1 MNANGTSLNILAS
14 SGTCTVTVK
23 RNSDGNYNSQSGKR
37 TVTLTKASPAPLVIT
52 SPTTAAYLQTDI
64 PITYTGGSGIG
75 AIHYSASGTA
85 CAINAIDP
93 AGLDV
98 TASSGTCSISVSQ
111 DADTNYTSNI
121 VTSTVVITRAAQT
134 PITVTGPAWGYL
146 GMTDLPITYVGGSG
160 TGAVSYSVDPTS
172 TGCAI
177 NGTDPAGVDI
187 TALTGTCKVIVTQAG
202 DSNYLPATGSLDLSV
217 GVIPAALDQKP
228 LVITSPTTGKYLDKI
243 TPVVTGGS
251 GTGALT
257 FATAGTACSMGTGA
271 DAGKLLI
278 TSGTGTCQITAYK
291 DATYVAGG
299 VQLYKPAQ
307 SVPVNVVISKIAQAP
322 VTASASLDGTFASP
336 VRGAFGDALIPVLR
350 GGNGV
355 GAEYFTSTGT
365 ACPTGQVSG
374 RLLIT
379 AGSGNCSL
387 TAHKQADANYFAAD
401 SAPVALI
408 ISKGAQSPIY
418 VTGPTFGTFGAELL
432 GVSPTWEG
440 GSSTGAV
447 TFTASGGACSIDATT
462 GNVMIDHGSGV
473 CNLVAKQAADS
484 NYLSVTSAPFPVIL
498 YQAVQA
504 RLSITGP
511 LSGVNGGKY
520 KPTTT
525 GGTTALAPTFTTT
538 GTACSIGTTGNDAG
552 LLLITAATGTCAL
565 TAHMAGDVDYLPVD
579 SAPMT
584 VFVAAAGRATAAAT
598 TVAAKDA
605 GGGSVNVTWN
615 APTVST
621 GITHYIA
628 TAWSAN
634 NGGTAAATCQTV
646 GVANRACTIAGLTPG
661 TTYYVSVVTYV
672 GASASPATGRV
683 AVTPAGPPAAPT
695 GVTVANVTGTPT
707 SLRVS
712 WTAANNM
719 GSVITGSTA
728 TAWSAATG
736 GTAVG
741 TCTAAGTATNCTIA
755 GLARTTSYYV
765 SVVSTNAIGAGTVS
779 ARVAKATL

>member
-1 MNANGTSLNILAS
+1 VS
-14 SGTCTVTVK
+14 VK
-23 RNSDGNYNSQSGKR
+23 RNSDASYNSKTGTR
-37 TVTLTKASPAPLVIT
+37 TVTLTKATPSPLVIT

-75 AIHYSASGTA
+75 AIHYSATGTA
-85 CAINAIDP
+85 CAINATDP

-121 VTSTVVITRAAQT
+121 VTSDVVITRAAQT
-134 PITVTGPAWGYL
+134 PITVTGPVWGYL
-146 GMTDLPITYVGGSG
+146 DMTDLPITYVGGSG
-160 TGAVSYSVDPTS
+160 TGAVSYSLDPVS
-172 TGCAI
+172 NACAI
-177 NGTDPAGVDI
+177 NATDPSGVDI
-187 TALTGTCKVIVTQAG
+187 TALTGTCRVVVTQAG
-202 DSNYLPATGSLDLSV
+202 DANYEPATGSLDLSV
-217 GVIPAALDQKP
+217 GVIPAAQDQKP
-228 LVITSPTTGKYLDKI
+228 LVITSPTSGKYLDKL

-257 FATAGTACSMGTGA
+257 FTTNGNACEMGTGS
-271 DAGKLLI
+271 DAGKLKI
-278 TSGTGTCQITAYK
+278 TSGSGVCQITAFK

-299 VQLYKPAQ
+299 IQLYKPAQ
-307 SVPVNVVISKIAQAP
+307 SAPVTVAVSKIAQAP
-322 VTASASLDGTFASP
+322 ISASASLDGTFVSP

-350 GGNGV
+350 GGSGV
-355 GAEYFTSTGT
+355 GAEYFTTTGT

-379 AGSGNCSL
+379 AGTGTCSI
-387 TAHKQADANYFAAD
+387 TAHKQADANYLAVD
-401 SAPVALI
+401 SAPVALV
-408 ISKGAQSPIY
+408 ISKGVQSPIY

-462 GNVMIDHGSGV
+462 GNVVIDHGSGV
-473 CNLVAKQAADS
+473 CNLVAKQASDS
-484 NYLSVTSAPFPVIL
+484 NYLSVTSDPFPVIL
-498 YQAVQA
+498 YQALQA

-525 GGTTALAPTFTTT
+525 GGTTALAPTFTAT
-538 GTACSIGTTGNDAG
+538 GTACTVGTTGADAG
-552 LLLITAATGTCAL
+552 VLLITAATGTCSL

-584 VFVAAAGRATAAAT
+584 VFVGAAGRATAAAT
-598 TVAAKDA
+598 TVVAKDA
-605 GGGSVNVTWN
+605 GSGSVNVTWN

-634 NGGTAAATCQTV
+634 NGGTAVATCQTV
-646 GVANRACTIAGLTPG
+646 GVANRACTITGLTTG

-695 GVTVANVTGTPT
+695 AVAAANVTGTPT
-707 SLRVS
+707 SLRIS
-712 WTAANNM
+712 WTAAKNN
-719 GSVITGSTA
+719 GSAITGSVA

-736 GTAVG
+736 GVVRG
-741 TCTAAGTATNCTIA
+741 TCNAAGTAVTCTIA
-755 GLARTTSYYV
+755 GLARTTTYYV
-765 SVVSTNAIGAGTVS
+765 SVVSTNALGTGPAS
-779 ARVAKATL
+779 ARITKATL